1 MMNVCAMRR
10 VKRELWTVR
19 AMKLWR
25 IETEIQTEEW
35 TKVCAWERL
44 DVQTERTG
52 AVCMISDDVNG

>member
-44 DVQTERTG
+44 EVQTERTG
-52 AVCMISDDVNG
+52 VCA